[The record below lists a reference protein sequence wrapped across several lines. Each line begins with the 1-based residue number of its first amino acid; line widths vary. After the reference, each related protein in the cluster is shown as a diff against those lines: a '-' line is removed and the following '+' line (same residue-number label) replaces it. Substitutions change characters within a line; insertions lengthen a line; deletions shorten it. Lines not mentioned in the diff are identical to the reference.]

1 MTNTKNPSAYQVG
14 GTHYTDK
21 VLQPWD
27 AMQAWMSQEAFEGF
41 LAGNVIKYLARYKAK
56 NGLQDVLK
64 AQHYLDKLA
73 SVIEAHESDKAAS
86 GVANGSDG
94 WIKWDGGKECP
105 VHPDTVV
112 EVALRLDAKKLTSHA
127 WKLNW
132 EHHWW
137 EDDVMAYRVVQE
149 VSEAAPAAAKAE
161 SSKPDYTGHE
171 LYGQCSGCKYYMRDM
186 STEPC
191 DSCIGTDGNEYPNW
205 EPAED
210 KE

>member
-21 VLQPWD
+21 ALQPWD

-73 SVIEAHESDKAAS
+73 SVIEAYEADKAAA

-149 VSEAAPAAAKAE
+149 ASEAAPAAAKAE
-161 SSKPDYTGHE
+161 PAKPNHTGRKRCGDCWDCRHCHVS
-171 LYGQCSGCKYYMRDM
+171 YGEDPCK
-186 STEPC
+186 
-191 DSCIGTDGNEYPNW
+191 SCLASEEGFPNW

-210 KE
+210 NE